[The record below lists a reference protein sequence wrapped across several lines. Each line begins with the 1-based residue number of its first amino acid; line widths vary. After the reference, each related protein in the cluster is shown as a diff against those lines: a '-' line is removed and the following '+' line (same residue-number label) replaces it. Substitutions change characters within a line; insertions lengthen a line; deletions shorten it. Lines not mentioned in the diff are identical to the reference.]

1 VWSFDP
7 GSPDPTG
14 GLFQLD
20 HSPSGS
26 FTPFIDSFGRLIFVR
41 WDHLVQDRN
50 ATDDRMGRAN
60 NGTFNY
66 FSEAGTSYS
75 LTNRPIE
82 TFPEPRTYD
91 SNLLAQ
97 TLVQGNAFNSFLPW
111 MGNEDG
117 TGLELLNHVGRH
129 ELLQSFRGSSFTNDS
144 NLRQQFNVASVA
156 RFNSNYLNNLFQ
168 MREDP
173 RRPGTYFG
181 IDGPDF
187 GTHASGQIVSLFGP
201 AGTNGERMYVSYIT
215 PKSTAAPNAVGVWR
229 DPLPMTNGTLVACA
243 SSGAALDSNI
253 GTTTAP
259 RSRFAYRLATLTNA
273 GSTFVNAQLLTG
285 GLTNLASYYVG
296 NLLVTNLYGLWEL
309 QPVEVIARPLPPR
322 QATAVNPIEARVFS
336 EEGVIVPDMQAWLRS
351 NNLALLV
358 SRNVTARDRADREQP
373 FNLRVPGG
381 AQTLGTNA
389 GKIYDIA
396 YLQYYQADQLRGLT
410 YGGANPVP
418 GRRVIGVPMHDPA
431 ALAFN
436 LPATNA
442 PMGATRLGLD
452 GSQAAFVPARRAMTH
467 QTTDA
472 TGQHVVR
479 ERYWLTY
486 QPGEIRTCATC
497 HGLNQA
503 DQAGRPLPTNAPAAL
518 RDLLRYWKR
527 ETGYAKILSG
537 VPTGNVF
544 RANITAPPQQ
554 TNVLEATSDFMSWA
568 VIGTNFGTTNGLF
581 WLDDSDYTNTPARFY
596 RVKRP

>member
-1 VWSFDP
+1 
-7 GSPDPTG
+7 
-14 GLFQLD
+14 
-20 HSPSGS
+20 
-26 FTPFIDSFGRLIFVR
+26 
-41 WDHLVQDRN
+41 
-50 ATDDRMGRAN
+50 
-60 NGTFNY
+60 
-66 FSEAGTSYS
+66 
-75 LTNRPIE
+75 
-82 TFPEPRTYD
+82 
-91 SNLLAQ
+91 
-97 TLVQGNAFNSFLPW
+97 
-111 MGNEDG
+111 
-117 TGLELLNHVGRH
+117 
-129 ELLQSFRGSSFTNDS
+129 
-144 NLRQQFNVASVA
+144 
-156 RFNSNYLNNLFQ
+156 
-168 MREDP
+168 
-173 RRPGTYFG
+173 
-181 IDGPDF
+181 
-187 GTHASGQIVSLFGP
+187 
-201 AGTNGERMYVSYIT
+201 
-215 PKSTAAPNAVGVWR
+215 
-229 DPLPMTNGTLVACA
+229 
-243 SSGAALDSNI
+243 
-253 GTTTAP
+253 
-259 RSRFAYRLATLTNA
+259 
-273 GSTFVNAQLLTG
+273 
-285 GLTNLASYYVG
+285 
-296 NLLVTNLYGLWEL
+296 
-309 QPVEVIARPLPPR
+309 
-322 QATAVNPIEARVFS
+322 VNPIEARVFS